1 MSNQPQLSQAQA
13 NLQITLWNKQA
24 EATSDDDLYIR
35 IQQLGFSEE
44 IVSRLHDLITKVQDI
59 AGKVIRIG
67 KMVLIKILDFV
78 EEHFFLVAGIG
89 IGAILGAA
97 IFGLMT
103 SIPFIGPML
112 VPIAKII
119 GISFNVAGAVTGH
132 QLDQVIPD
140 VGKSLREIVEAF
152 FSFFAQILKA
162 VFGTDSQPYAAT
174 AI

>member
-1 MSNQPQLSQAQA
+1 MSKQLQSFKAQA

-24 EATSDDDLYIR
+24 EATPDDDLYIR
-35 IQQLGFSEE
+35 IQKLGLPEE
-44 IVSRLHDLITKVQDI
+44 IVSRLHDLIIKVQDN
-59 AGKVIRIG
+59 AGKVICIG
-67 KMVLIKILDFV
+67 KMVLIKILDFA

-112 VPIAKII
+112 APIAKII
-119 GISFNVAGAVTGH
+119 GISLNVAGAVVGH
-132 QLDQVIPD
+132 QLDQVLPD
-140 VGKSLREIVEAF
+140 VGKSLREIAEIF

-162 VFGTDSQPYAAT
+162 AFGTDSQPYAVT
-174 AI
+174 TI

>member
-1 MSNQPQLSQAQA
+1 MSSQPQPSKAQA

-35 IQQLGFSEE
+35 IQKLGLPEE
-44 IVSRLHDLITKVQDI
+44 IVSRLHDLITKVQDT

-78 EEHFFLVAGIG
+78 EEHFFLVAGVG
-89 IGAILGAA
+89 IGAILSAA

-103 SIPFIGPML
+103 SIPLIGTML
-112 VPIAKII
+112 VPIAKIV
-119 GISFNVAGAVTGH
+119 GISINVAGAVSGH
-132 QLDQVIPD
+132 QLDQVLPD
-140 VGKSLREIVEAF
+140 VGKNLREIADAF
-152 FSFFAQILKA
+152 FSFFAQILNT
-162 VFGTDSQPYAAT
+162 VFGNDSQPYAAA